1 MADAMVVV
9 NDLTFWGSL
18 QQIMRAKH
26 SCLLDDQK
34 FKNDFGRQMGSPFSW
49 IWNVNAASEFWPRTI
64 INIPIDNATW
74 WPVPVCF

>member
-34 FKNDFGRQMGSPFSW
+34 FKNDFGRQMG
-49 IWNVNAASEFWPRTI
+49 
-64 INIPIDNATW
+64 
-74 WPVPVCF
+74 